1 MHILRFIVH
10 PYLKKLAIYLKSKYK
25 VSDNY
30 ELILLSS
37 KKAVKVVSSRF
48 YINNPIDIDEDFGV
62 IMVLKGRQYQKV
74 LKFIQHVGYNLSSR
88 LAEDYLYNLRNNL
101 KYSQR
106 RARRENKS
114 KRYSNFNSIK
124 RL

>member
-1 MHILRFIVH
+1 M
-10 PYLKKLAIYLKSKYK
+10 KSKYK

-88 LAEDYLYNLRNNL
+88 LAEDYLYNLG
-101 KYSQR
+101 KI
-106 RARRENKS
+106 
-114 KRYSNFNSIK
+114 SNIHQEELEDKTKAKDIVVSTLSNAYNQPRIS
-124 RL
+124 